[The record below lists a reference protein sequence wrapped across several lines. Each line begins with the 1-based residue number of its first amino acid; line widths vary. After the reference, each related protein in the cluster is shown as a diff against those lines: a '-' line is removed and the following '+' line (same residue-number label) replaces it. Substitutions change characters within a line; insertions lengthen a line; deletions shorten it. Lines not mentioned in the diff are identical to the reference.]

1 MIFKTFSLGDGR
13 ISFEDFSFGFR
24 DFLTPGS
31 RRGSAQLGL
40 TPNRQSS
47 FRLNQLNSI
56 EEVEAKQHEMEVK
69 HQKAQQAWRHLA
81 EHLSRDD
88 IRNCLSIRYVNM

>member
-1 MIFKTFSLGDGR
+1 M
-13 ISFEDFSFGFR
+13 
-24 DFLTPGS
+24 TPGS

-88 IRNCLSIRYVNM
+88 IRNCLSIRYVEM